1 MVAFEVGKLV
11 WVRLAGYVLIIGKQ
25 NMRTEFLCGNFLI
38 SPPPKKDEGIILKR
52 LFEEAGCEGLDCIE
66 LP

>member
-1 MVAFEVGKLV
+1 
-11 WVRLAGYVLIIGKQ
+11 VLIIGKQ